1 MFDFDLL
8 HKTLFSMQDSD
19 YRIFQCRLMP
29 GVPEETVI
37 GIRTPQLRKLAK
49 TLSENP
55 CINEFLDCLPHSYYE
70 EYNLHGYLIER
81 IKNGEECARRIDE
94 FLPFVNN
101 WATCDTV
108 KPKALAKNPSF
119 LLEKSREWIA
129 SGKTY
134 TVRFGI
140 EMLMNYFLDG
150 GFSPEYIEIVASV
163 KSSEYYVNMMIA
175 WYFATALAKQW
186 DETFP
191 YIKEQRL
198 GEWCHNKTIQKSLES
213 FRITDEQK
221 KILRALKI

>member
-1 MFDFDLL
+1 MFDFDAL
-8 HKTLFSMQDSD
+8 HKTLFSMQDFE
-19 YRIFQCRLMP
+19 YRKFQCRLMP
-29 GVPEETVI
+29 GVPEDSVI
-37 GIRTPQLRKLAK
+37 GIRTPQLRSLAK

-101 WATCDTV
+101 WATCDTL
-108 KPKALAKNPSF
+108 KSKALAKNPSF

-134 TVRFGI
+134 SVRFGI

-198 GEWCHNKTIQKSLES
+198 SEWCHNKTIQKSLES